1 MLGRQQ
7 RQDLREG
14 NEAAIEQEHQ
24 DSMPLP
30 VRRKPDRVLILLLS
44 LFIPL
49 LLGGA
54 VLVGIGV
61 WAWNFPPGF
70 IFTGLVLITV
80 GVVAL
85 VSVLQ
90 ARPYS

>member
-1 MLGRQQ
+1 MPTLKQ
-7 RQDLREG
+7 RQGLGKGDET
-14 NEAAIEQEHQ
+14 AIEDEHQ

-30 VRRKPDRVLILLLS
+30 GRRKPDRVLILLLV

-49 LLGGA
+49 LIGGA

-61 WAWNFPPGF
+61 WAWNFPPGY

-90 ARPYS
+90 ARSYS